1 MREVKFTKDF
11 ADKKKGDVF
20 KCDGQ
25 LASHLVRVD
34 KVAEFTKADIAG
46 LETAKKEAKKA
57 AADAVILE
65 AKAAAE
71 ATEAAEA
78 AEAAEKLNDIN

>member
-11 ADKKKGDVF
+11 ANKKKGEVF

-34 KVAEFTKADIAG
+34 KVAEFTKSKPTKSELD
-46 LETAKKEAKKA
+46 
-57 AADAVILE
+57 D
-65 AKAAAE
+65 
-71 ATEAAEA
+71 
-78 AEAAEKLNDIN
+78 LN